1 MPSLLKHV
9 PRKRRLCHV
18 HSWHPWCLPQHL
30 ALGKSTV
37 SVADWT
43 TDVWLWDAH
52 SGMIGWMGE
61 LCVTPLFLLIINWC
75 TSLSTQILN
84 CSLTTEKNIY
94 GYLVSAVEHLSL
106 LKLRARGKFWCSQ
119 ADGLV
124 IPGCSLSGYSY
135 LIITP
140 TFHVLPALTPLAH
153 KNYFPMDFVMHSVH
167 GTSTM
172 Q

>member
-1 MPSLLKHV
+1 MH
-9 PRKRRLCHV
+9 PR
-18 HSWHPWCLPQHL
+18 CLPQHL

-61 LCVTPLFLLIINWC
+61 LMHYPPLFFFC
-75 TSLSTQILN
+75 SLSIGAHPSQLKYSTVHWLQKKIYMDTW
-84 CSLTTEKNIY
+84 SLRF
-94 GYLVSAVEHLSL
+94 EHLSL
-106 LKLRARGKFWCSQ
+106 LKLRAHGKFWCSQ
-119 ADGLV
+119 ADGLA

-135 LIITP
+135 LILTP

-153 KNYFPMDFVMHSVH
+153 KNYFPVDFLMHSVH
-167 GTSTM
+167 GTSTT